1 MNITKTVSKKVE
13 SGVRKNIKNEF
24 NNAIDEIKQVI
35 IEEYDDKLMGS
46 TVNSKSLIDY
56 NMYREE
62 FISRLNDFQFIKENG
77 NIITLDVPDIETF
90 DFSDGLEIVQTM
102 MEGLSGVYVEVNE
115 KEYSYIF
122 GSKPRVAEAVDG
134 RVPPK
139 NRVFLVRYTGRVRSA
154 EKEGSKQ
161 FVRYPFSNTP
171 PIDILEAGNLFV
183 NNNLNVWINNAIERS
198 NKEVVTSYK

>member
-1 MNITKTVSKKVE
+1 MDITKTVSKKVE
-13 SGVRKNIKNEF
+13 SDVRKNLKNEF
-24 NNAIDEIKQVI
+24 NNALNEIKQII
-35 IEEYDDKLMGS
+35 IEEYDDKLMGA
-46 TVNSKSLIDY
+46 TAHSKSLIDY

-77 NIITLDVPDIETF
+77 NVITLDIPDIETF
-90 DFSDGLEIVQTM
+90 DFSDGLEIVQTI

-122 GSKPRVAEAVDG
+122 GRKPRLVEAVDK
-134 RVPPK
+134 RVSPK
-139 NRVFLVRYTGRVRSA
+139 DRVFLVRYTGSVRNT
-154 EKEGSKQ
+154 EKELSKH

-183 NNNLNVWINNAIERS
+183 NDNLNVWVNNAIERS

>member
-62 FISRLNDFQFIKENG
+62 FISRLDGFQFIKENG

-122 GSKPRVAEAVDG
+122 GGKPRLAEAVDK
-134 RVPPK
+134 RVSPK
-139 NRVFLVRYTGRVRSA
+139 DRVFLVRYTGRVRTT
-154 EKEGSKQ
+154 EKGLSKR

-183 NNNLNVWINNAIERS
+183 NSNLNVWINNAIERS
-198 NKEVVTSYK
+198 NKEVITSYK